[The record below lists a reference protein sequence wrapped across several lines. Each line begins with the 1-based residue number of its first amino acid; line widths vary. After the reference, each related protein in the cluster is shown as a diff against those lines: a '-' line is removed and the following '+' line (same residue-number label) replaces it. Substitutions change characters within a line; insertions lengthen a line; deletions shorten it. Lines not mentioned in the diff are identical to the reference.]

1 MRLNVRFDPDV
12 EAAIVAESERSR
24 RSMADVVRACVSE
37 VLLVKHSEKIGT
49 TTERLIREGL
59 TNAEVLAGV
68 RAEHGPD
75 ASSPDSV
82 AWYRSRLRRDDP
94 KILTER
100 EARLDRL

>member
-1 MRLNVRFDPDV
+1 MRLNLRLEPDAWNAV
-12 EAAIVAESERSR
+12 SAEADRLGVT
-24 RSMADVVRACVSE
+24 MADVVRSCVYD
-37 VLLVKHSEKIGT
+37 VLLGRQKEKIGT

-94 KILTER
+94 TVLTER
-100 EARLDRL
+100 EARLDKL